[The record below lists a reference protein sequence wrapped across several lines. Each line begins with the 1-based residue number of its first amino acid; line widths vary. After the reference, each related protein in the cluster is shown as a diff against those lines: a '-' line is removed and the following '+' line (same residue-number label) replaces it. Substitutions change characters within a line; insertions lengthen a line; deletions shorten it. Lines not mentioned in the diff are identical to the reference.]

1 MSQPDEESGL
11 RIEGRRARDARRHS
25 HEAMHTV
32 FEVYALHP
40 DARYAAQA
48 AEAAFALTQRLER
61 DLSRFIANSDIS
73 RINRLEAGDAT
84 RVSPETLECLVIA
97 RHMFEVTDGAFDI
110 SIGTGL
116 SSIELDEDA
125 LLVRATQPGV
135 RLDLGGIGKG
145 YAVDLMADV
154 LEEWGLRVA
163 LVHGGFSS
171 VLALDGP
178 EEGEGWPLTLSDP
191 AAPARVLAR
200 LSVSQTSIGA
210 SGLVKGD
217 HIVDP
222 RTGEPVRGRRAAWV
236 SAPRPAARGP
246 APADDGAPRLAVTAV
261 TDALTTAC
269 MVMSVS
275 EIVALCA
282 RSPGLEAW
290 VLEDH
295 GQDGAGEAGLRHFG
309 GMHSDGP
316 VALQTGDA

>member
-1 MSQPDEESGL
+1 VSQPDEESGL

-48 AEAAFALTQRLER
+48 AEAALALTQRLER

-73 RINRLEAGDAT
+73 RINRLEAGEAT
-84 RVSPETLECLVIA
+84 RVSLETLECLVIA

-125 LLVRATQPGV
+125 LVVRATQPGV

-178 EEGEGWPLTLSDP
+178 VDGEGWPLTLSDP

-200 LSVSQTSIGA
+200 LSACQTSIGA

-236 SAPRPAARGP
+236 AAPRPATRGQ
-246 APADDGAPRLAVTAV
+246 AAADGAPRLAVTAV

-269 MVMSVS
+269 MVMSVD
-275 EIVALCA
+275 EITALCA

>member
-1 MSQPDEESGL
+1 MTLSAEESSL
-11 RIEGRRARDARRHS
+11 RIDGRRARDARRYS

-40 DARYAAQA
+40 DERYAAQA

-73 RINRLEAGDAT
+73 RINRLEVGDAT
-84 RVSPETLECLVIA
+84 RVGPDTLECLLIA

-116 SSIELDEDA
+116 SSLDLDEGA
-125 LLVRATQPGV
+125 FMVRATRAGV

-154 LEEWGLRVA
+154 LEEWGLHAA
-163 LVHGGFSS
+163 LIHGGFSS

-178 EEGEGWPLTLSDP
+178 EDGEGWPLTLSDP

-200 LSVSQTSIGA
+200 LSACQTSLGA
-210 SGLVKGD
+210 SGLRKGD

-236 SAPRPAARGP
+236 ATQRVATPKHAA
-246 APADDGAPRLAVTAV
+246 AASGAPRLAVTAV

-269 MVMSVS
+269 MVMGVD
-275 EIVALCA
+275 EIEALCA

-295 GQDGAGEAGLRHFG
+295 GQDGSGEAGLLHFG
-309 GMHSDGP
+309 GIHADGP
-316 VALQTGDA
+316 AALQTGDA

>member
-48 AEAAFALTQRLER
+48 AEAALALTQRLER

-73 RINRLEAGDAT
+73 RINRLEAGEAT
-84 RVSPETLECLVIA
+84 RVSLETLECLVIA

-125 LLVRATQPGV
+125 LVVRATQPGV

-178 EEGEGWPLTLSDP
+178 VDGEGWPLTLSDP

-200 LSVSQTSIGA
+200 LSACQTSIGA

-236 SAPRPAARGP
+236 AAPRPATRGQ
-246 APADDGAPRLAVTAV
+246 AAADGAPRLAVTAV

-269 MVMSVS
+269 MVMSVD
-275 EIVALCA
+275 EITALCA

>member
-1 MSQPDEESGL
+1 MD
-11 RIEGRRARDARRHS
+11 GRRAHDARRYS

-40 DARYAAQA
+40 DERYAAQA
-48 AEAAFALTQRLER
+48 ADAAFALTQRLER

-73 RINRLEAGDAT
+73 RINRLEAGEAT
-84 RVSPETLECLVIA
+84 RVGPDTLECLVIA

-116 SSIELDEDA
+116 SSLDLDEDA
-125 LLVRATQPGV
+125 FVVRATQPGV

-154 LEEWGLRVA
+154 LEEWGLHAA

-178 EEGEGWPLTLSDP
+178 EDGGGWPLTLSDP

-200 LSVSQTSIGA
+200 LSACQTSLGA

-236 SAPRPAARGP
+236 AAPRPATRGQ
-246 APADDGAPRLAVTAV
+246 AAADGAPRLAVTAV

-269 MVMSVS
+269 MVMSVD
-275 EIVALCA
+275 EIAGLCA

-295 GQDGAGEAGLRHFG
+295 GQDGPGEAGLRHFG
-309 GMHSDGP
+309 GIDSDGP

>member
-1 MSQPDEESGL
+1 MTQPAGESSL
-11 RIEGRRARDARRHS
+11 RLDGRRARDARRHS

-40 DARYAAQA
+40 DERYAAQA

-73 RINRLEAGDAT
+73 RINRLEAGEAT
-84 RVSPETLECLVIA
+84 RVGPDTLECLVIA

-125 LLVRATQPGV
+125 CLVRATRAGV

-154 LEEWGLRVA
+154 LEEWGLHAA

-178 EEGEGWPLTLSDP
+178 EDGEGWPLTLSDP

-200 LSVSQTSIGA
+200 LSACQTSLGA
-210 SGLVKGD
+210 SGLVQ
-217 HIVDP
+217 
-222 RTGEPVRGRRAAWV
+222 GR
-236 SAPRPAARGP
+236 SHRGP
-246 APADDGAPRLAVTAV
+246 AHGRAGAWTPGGVGRGPAAGHTWARGGRRGATTRGHRGDRRADHRLHGDERGRDRGAVRAQPR
-261 TDALTTAC
+261 
-269 MVMSVS
+269 
-275 EIVALCA
+275 A
-282 RSPGLEAW
+282 RGL
-290 VLEDH
+290 
-295 GQDGAGEAGLRHFG
+295 GAGGSRAGRVG
-309 GMHSDGP
+309 
-316 VALQTGDA
+316 

>member
-1 MSQPDEESGL
+1 MD
-11 RIEGRRARDARRHS
+11 GRRAHDARRHS

-48 AEAAFALTQRLER
+48 ADAAFALTQQLER

-73 RINRLEAGDAT
+73 RINRLEAGEAI
-84 RVSPETLECLVIA
+84 RVGPNTLECLVIA
-97 RHMFEVTDGAFDI
+97 RHMFEVTDGAFDV

-116 SSIELDEDA
+116 PSLDLDEDA
-125 LLVRATQPGV
+125 LVVRATQPGV

-154 LEEWGLRVA
+154 LEEWGLHAA

-178 EEGEGWPLTLSDP
+178 EDGGGWPLTLSDP
-191 AAPARVLAR
+191 AAPTRVLAR
-200 LSVSQTSIGA
+200 LSACQMSLGA

-222 RTGEPVRGRRAAWV
+222 RTGEPVHGRRAAWV
-236 SAPRPAARGP
+236 AAPRPATRGH
-246 APADDGAPRLAVTAV
+246 ASGVDGAPRLAVTAV

-269 MVMSVS
+269 MVMGVGDI
-275 EIVALCA
+275 EALCA

-290 VLEDH
+290 VLEDD
-295 GQDGAGEAGLRHFG
+295 GQDGPGEGGLLHFG
-309 GMHSDGP
+309 GI
-316 VALQTGDA
+316 DADKR

>member
-1 MSQPDEESGL
+1 MRPLDEETSL

-32 FEVYALHP
+32 FEVHALHP

-48 AEAAFALTQRLER
+48 AEAAFAVTDRLER

-73 RINRLEAGDAT
+73 RINRLEAGEAT
-84 RVSPETLECLVIA
+84 RVCRDTLECLVIA
-97 RHMFEVTDGAFDI
+97 RHMFELTDGAFDI

-125 LLVRATQPGV
+125 SLVRATRAGV

-145 YAVDLMADV
+145 YAVDRMADV
-154 LEEWGLRVA
+154 LEDWGLHVA

-178 EEGEGWPLTLSDP
+178 EDGEGWPLTLSDP
-191 AAPARVLAR
+191 ASPARVIAR
-200 LSVSQTSIGA
+200 LSACQTSLGA
-210 SGLVKGD
+210 SGVRKGD

-236 SAPRPAARGP
+236 SAPRPAPEGHVSG
-246 APADDGAPRLAVTAV
+246 DGAPRLAVTAV

-269 MVMSVS
+269 MLMGLD
-275 EIVALCA
+275 EIEALCA

-295 GQDGAGEAGLRHFG
+295 GQDGPAEADLRHVG
-309 GMHSDGP
+309 GVHNEGP
-316 VALQTGDA
+316 AALQTGDA